1 MSKFNIRSY
10 VLKIAS
16 SSLLFI
22 TLPNIA
28 VAASSNSEQGSG
40 LASDGS
46 PAFQQTNIVF
56 DVIKVFVALAIVIAL
71 LMITVKWL
79 SKRNRA
85 WGNQRGMRSLGGV
98 SLGQNS
104 SMQVIE
110 VADRIYIL
118 GVGESVTLLDKEV
131 DPDKV
136 AQIIAAL
143 ELAEQSNISF
153 SSLKQF
159 VASRKKQ
166 SDSTNASDEMWNDPR
181 SFEDLLQTKL
191 DKQAERKQELE
202 SLLKDK
208 K

>member
-1 MSKFNIRSY
+1 MRQLA
-10 VLKIAS
+10 LKTAS
-16 SSLLFI
+16 AILILLS
-22 TLPNIA
+22 LPNIA
-28 VAASSNSEQGSG
+28 VATSSNGDRGSG
-40 LASDGS
+40 LTSDGS
-46 PAFQQTNIVF
+46 PAFQQSNIVF

-71 LMITVKWL
+71 LIVTVKWL

-110 VADRIYIL
+110 AAGRIYIV
-118 GVGESVTLLDKEV
+118 GVGETVTLLDKED

-136 AQIIAAL
+136 AQIIEEL

-153 SSLKQF
+153 GSLKQF
-159 VASRKKQ
+159 IASRKKQ
-166 SDSTNASDEMWNDPR
+166 PDSTMQSNDMWNDQH

-191 DKQAERKQELE
+191 EKQAERKQELE
-202 SLLKDK
+202 SLLKDNK
-208 K
+208 

>member
-1 MSKFNIRSY
+1 MSKLNFRSY
-10 VLKIAS
+10 ALKIA

-28 VAASSNSEQGSG
+28 VAASSNSDQGSG
-40 LASDGS
+40 LAGEGA

-71 LMITVKWL
+71 LLVTVKWL

-85 WGNQRGMRSLGGV
+85 WGHQRGMRSLGGV

-110 VADRIYIL
+110 VADRIYIV
-118 GVGESVTLLDKEV
+118 GVGESVTLLDKEE

-153 SSLKQF
+153 SSLKQMI
-159 VASRKKQ
+159 ASRKKQ
-166 SDSTNASDEMWNDPR
+166 SDSTLASNEMWNDQR

-202 SLLKDK
+202 SLLTDK

>member
-1 MSKFNIRSY
+1 MRKMA
-10 VLKIAS
+10 LKIAS

-22 TLPNIA
+22 ALPNIA
-28 VAASSNSEQGSG
+28 VAASSNSDVGSDLSG
-40 LASDGS
+40 GVA
-46 PAFQQTNIVF
+46 PAFQQSNIVF

-71 LMITVKWL
+71 LMVTVKWL

-110 VADRIYIL
+110 VADRIYIV
-118 GVGESVTLLDKEV
+118 GVGESVTLLDKE
-131 DPDKV
+131 DNPEKV
-136 AQIIAAL
+136 AQMIEAL

-153 SSLKQF
+153 GTLKKF
-159 VASRKKQ
+159 IASRNKQ
-166 SDSTNASDEMWNDPR
+166 PDAALQSNDMWNDQR

-202 SLLKDK
+202 SLLKDNK
-208 K
+208 